1 MPCSTCFT
9 SGTPCIMAPE
19 SSRCAE
25 CVRRKI
31 LCDGSDVGSA
41 LTRTMEEQ
49 DRLERE
55 EQRLE
60 DQLSQLTAQLIRVKR
75 TRRSLRAREERLFA
89 RGIQEEDAQVAQSAA
104 AAPPASSPGAP
115 ARPDAAQDTVPWSPH
130 VPDPSLG
137 LNWPSDLSFDPS
149 VVGPSFL
156 ATLDTAS
163 GAPST
168 SQGA

>member
-31 LCDGSDVGSA
+31 PCDGSDVGSA

-49 DRLERE
+49 DRLEPYPGKTNTP
-55 EQRLE
+55 L
-60 DQLSQLTAQLIRVKR
+60 
-75 TRRSLRAREERLFA
+75 LRAREERLFA